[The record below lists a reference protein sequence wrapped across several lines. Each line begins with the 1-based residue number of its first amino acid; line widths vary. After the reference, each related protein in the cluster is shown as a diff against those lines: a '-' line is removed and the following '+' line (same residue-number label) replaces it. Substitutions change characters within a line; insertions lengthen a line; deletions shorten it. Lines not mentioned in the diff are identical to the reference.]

1 MLSSFLPGM
10 VAKGPN
16 FFFPVFANLKED
28 HEVRINA
35 LAMIFYSKPSAT
47 DLAKVLAVLKT
58 DTDYE
63 VVNMAYSMFEN
74 FAATIN
80 PCHKDLKD
88 KAKFF
93 LKYMKQY
100 SRYETEYGFGVSKT
114 FSR

>member
-1 MLSSFLPGM
+1 MTLELVPPVGKVIQNRYANFYFFLPS
-10 VAKGPN
+10 
-16 FFFPVFANLKED
+16 
-28 HEVRINA
+28 RINA

-63 VVNMAYSMFEN
+63 VVNMAYSMFEQ
-74 FAATIN
+74 FATTIN
-80 PCHKDLKD
+80 PCHAELKD

-93 LKYMKQY
+93 LKYLKQY

>member
-1 MLSSFLPGM
+1 
-10 VAKGPN
+10 
-16 FFFPVFANLKED
+16 
-28 HEVRINA
+28 
-35 LAMIFYSKPSAT
+35 MIFYSKPSAT

-63 VVNMAYSMFEN
+63 VVNMAYSMFEQ
-74 FAATIN
+74 FATTIN
-80 PCHKDLKD
+80 PCHAELKD

-93 LKYMKQY
+93 LKYLKQY